1 MSRCLGDKA
10 LLLLYDGEGTSAR
23 RTHLAECEAC
33 VARYRELGRDLEAIN
48 QVLREE
54 PPPKTVSQFSRSF
67 TIRALPKAAAL
78 ALALVLM
85 WIGVRLWSPSGRAP
99 LKATDSSEVWSLLEE
114 LRSNP
119 FLLTDALAVELATE
133 GAASYEL
140 AAAVLE
146 AERPCEWY
154 DLSPTGEMESSV
166 DNFEILAGPPF
177 RSCVEVEVK
186 PLQKRR

>member
-10 LLLLYDGEGTSAR
+10 LLLLRDGEGTSAQ
-23 RTHLAECEAC
+23 RTHLTECEAC
-33 VARYRELGRDLEAIN
+33 VTRYRELGRDLEAIN

-54 PPPKTVSQFSRSF
+54 PPWKTMREPSRSF
-67 TIRALPKAAAL
+67 TVRWLPNAAAL

-99 LKATDSSEVWSLLEE
+99 LKGTDSSEVWSLLDE

-133 GAASYEL
+133 GAASYE
-140 AAAVLE
+140 AAAFLE

-154 DLSPTGEMESSV
+154 DLLATGEMESSV
-166 DNFEILAGPPF
+166 DNPDILASTPF

-186 PLQKRR
+186 PLQKKP

>member
-10 LLLLYDGEGTSAR
+10 LLLLYDGEGTSAE

-33 VARYRELGRDLEAIN
+33 VARYREMGCDLEAISH
-48 QVLREE
+48 VLREE
-54 PPPKTVSQFSRSF
+54 PPPKTVSQFSPSF
-67 TIRALPKAAAL
+67 TIRALPRAAAL

-99 LKATDSSEVWSLLEE
+99 LNGTNGSEVWSLLDE

-133 GAASYEL
+133 GAASYEV

-154 DLSPTGEMESSV
+154 DLRGTGYPESPIDEP
-166 DNFEILAGPPF
+166 EILAGLRF
-177 RSCVEVEVK
+177 CVGD
-186 PLQKRR
+186 